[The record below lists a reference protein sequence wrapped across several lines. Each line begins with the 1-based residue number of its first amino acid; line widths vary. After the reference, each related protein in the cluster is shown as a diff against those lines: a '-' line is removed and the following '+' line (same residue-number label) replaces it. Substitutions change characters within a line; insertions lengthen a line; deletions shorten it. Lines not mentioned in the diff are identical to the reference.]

1 MMRIIFACLL
11 VGAVSFSL
19 WNTVDAR
26 VRHANTQFARDYWR
40 QAVDDDTETPAP
52 EDTATPIPEDTE
64 TPAIDDTET
73 PAIDDTETPAIDD
86 TETPAIDNT
95 ETPAIDDTET
105 PATETAQD
113 DGSETATPD
122 DAIDEETVTATAESD
137 GTDAGDGTDTGDT
150 TNASDETGGTS
161 DAEAIDTT
169 ELLTQLHDENAT
181 AEQIEQAIDAF
192 LQQPLSQDDV
202 LTLITD
208 TTVLA
213 QATPEQLETVFTALD
228 TQQLDETT
236 KAEIST
242 VMQTAPEAARRVFES
257 EVDLYRSGF
266 NSYVPVGSHI
276 PIETRRA
283 LVASTAVTSIL
294 AGQAARSRRRK

>member
-1 MMRIIFACLL
+1 MQRNVQHMMRIIFACLL

-26 VRHANTQFARDYWR
+26 IRHANTQFARDYWR

-73 PAIDDTETPAIDD
+73 PAIDD
-86 TETPAIDNT
+86 T

-161 DAEAIDTT
+161 NAEAIDTT

-228 TQQLDETT
+228 TQQIDETT

-242 VMQTAPEAARRVFES
+242 VMQTAPEAARRGFES